1 MMKKEMIPIIMKQM
15 MKQHKEIQKKAI
27 NIIIVLKYK
36 IKTPKN
42 YLIGFYEFNFYN
54 FYFLH

>member
-42 YLIGFYEFNFYN
+42 YLIGF
-54 FYFLH
+54 LGV

>member
-27 NIIIVLKYK
+27 KNIKLKLL
-36 IKTPKN
+36 KT
-42 YLIGFYEFNFYN
+42 I
-54 FYFLH
+54 